1 MQRWKNTAVNKMSLK
16 FLLNNAGT
24 YIVLILAVGGL
35 TFFGIFPG
43 QTERGGL
50 GGLAAR
56 VGDVRITNSEFRT
69 SYRSAHESYSNQFG
83 QDFDPIKANL
93 SETVVQQLVNKA
105 VVFVVA
111 SDLGLR
117 ASEEEVISYLTEANA
132 FTDKDGNFSEQFF
145 TNFLRSNRF
154 SEEEFVESL
163 QRDLTLDKLRG
174 FTNNYVMS
182 SKLERKMNYRLANS
196 HIDIEYIKFSANKL
210 PITVTAEEINSFAST
225 KEGQDEIKDYYEK
238 NRGTYNQEEQ
248 VKAQHI
254 LIAYKGARSATT
266 SRSKEAANKLAK
278 QVLAAAQA
286 NPDFNS
292 LVQKHTDEPQGKK
305 NNGDLGFFN
314 RADMAKPFSD
324 AAFSADKG
332 KIYSSVVETPFGFHI
347 IKVLDKKAEVNKTM
361 TDAQEEI
368 ATILL
373 KQQKAPQY
381 VENLRTELLT
391 KLKSSENI
399 DSLLAEHDLKRETT
413 GKFSLSARFVPK
425 LGNDAELLEQITSL
439 TSDFIP
445 YESNNTQ
452 YLLRISSQTK
462 ANMQEFKDNDATNIY
477 LRYFLSNQMY
487 ERLTQEAR
495 DRLKDRIWINPDYLY
510 FDRNRAAQQSTQQ
523 SSS

>member
-1 MQRWKNTAVNKMSLK
+1 MQRWKNTAINKMSLK

-69 SYRSAHESYSNQFG
+69 SYRNAHDSYSSQFG

-105 VVFVVA
+105 VVFVIA
-111 SDLGLR
+111 ADLGLR
-117 ASEEEVISYLTEANA
+117 ASEEEVISYLTEAKA
-132 FTDKDGNFSEQFF
+132 FTDKDGKFSEQYF
-145 TNFLRSNRF
+145 TNFLRGNRF
-154 SEEEFVESL
+154 SEEEFIESL
-163 QRDLTLDKLRG
+163 QRDLTLDKLRS
-174 FTNNYVMS
+174 FTSNYVMS
-182 SKLERKMNYRLANS
+182 SQLERKMDYRLANS
-196 HIDIEYIKFSANKL
+196 HVDIEYIKFTASKL
-210 PITVTAEEINSFAST
+210 PITVAAEEVNSFAST
-225 KEGQDEIKDYYEK
+225 KEGQDAIKEYYEK
-238 NRGTYNQEEQ
+238 HRSNYNQEEQ

-254 LIAYKGARSATT
+254 LIAYKGARSATAT
-266 SRSKEAANKLAK
+266 RSKEEANKLAA
-278 QVLAAAQA
+278 QVLATAQT

-292 LVQKHTDEPQGKK
+292 LVQQYTDEPQGKK
-305 NNGDLGFFN
+305 NNGNLSFFS
-314 RADMAKPFSD
+314 RADMAAPFSE
-324 AAFSADKG
+324 AAFSLDKD
-332 KIYSSVVETPFGFHI
+332 KIHPSVVETNFGFHI
-347 IKVLDKKAEVNKTM
+347 IKVLDKKAAVNKTM
-361 TDAQEEI
+361 ADAQEEI

-381 VENLRTELLT
+381 VENLRTKLLT
-391 KLKSSENI
+391 KLKNNENI
-399 DSLLAEHDLKRETT
+399 DAILAAHDLKREST

-439 TSDFIP
+439 TSNFIP
-445 YESNNTQ
+445 YESKNSQ

-462 ANMQEFKDNDATNIY
+462 ANMQEFIDNDETNAY
-477 LRYFLSNQMY
+477 LRYFFANQLY
-487 ERLTQEAR
+487 ERITQEAR
-495 DRLKDRIWINPDYLY
+495 ERLKDIIWINPDYLY
-510 FDRNRAAQQSTQQ
+510 FDRNRASQQ